1 MSVHITE
8 WPIPKVCDCHPP
20 KSERTV
26 FYEIILSSEYETVRM
41 AIFMMKNQAL
51 REFNQMAETT
61 MDIDLVEVAVK
72 DDGSFETLV
81 VLTNKN

>member
-1 MSVHITE
+1 
-8 WPIPKVCDCHPP
+8 
-20 KSERTV
+20 
-26 FYEIILSSEYETVRM
+26 
-41 AIFMMKNQAL
+41 
-51 REFNQMAETT
+51 MAETT